1 MIKRIFALLAA
12 VLLLCSLAA
21 CKKDA
26 TLPGG
31 DSAKN
36 PPADSGGDSN
46 GDNSAGEGNPNL
58 FFEQNGYTEDFALRF
73 TAGADVLDT
82 ATGEIVFSGTRYAFD
97 FTAEL
102 ASFYHSLSEHNFGNL
117 PADMTC
123 RALSGNDAPEDATVY
138 TFTVTDL
145 GVTRTVTTDGAALQ
159 LPSTSNLSNLSA
171 LIREFQALLTARA
184 ESAAKETAKK

>member
-12 VLLLCSLAA
+12 VLLLCSLTA

-31 DSAKN
+31 DSAKI
-36 PPADSGGDSN
+36 PPANSGGDNN

-102 ASFYHSLSEHNFGNL
+102 SSFYHSLSEHNFSNL

-123 RALSGNDAPEDATVY
+123 KALSGNDAPEGAEVY
-138 TFTVTDL
+138 TLTVTDS
-145 GVTRTVTTDGAALQ
+145 GVTHTLTTDEEALK
-159 LPSTSNLSNLSA
+159 LPFTSNLSNLSVI
-171 LIREFQALLTARA
+171 IREFSALLAARA
-184 ESAAKETAKK
+184 GSAASQN

>member
-1 MIKRIFALLAA
+1 MIKRLFTLLAA

-21 CKKDA
+21 CKKNT

-31 DSAKN
+31 DSAKF
-36 PPADSGGDSN
+36 PPADNGGS
-46 GDNSAGEGNPNL
+46 SAEDGNPNA
-58 FFEQNGYTEDFALRF
+58 FFEQNGYTEGFTLRF

-82 ATGEIVFSGTRYAFD
+82 AASEIVFSGTRYSFD

-102 ASFYHSLSEHNFGNL
+102 ASFYRSLSEHNFVNL
-117 PADMTC
+117 PADMTYK
-123 RALSGNDAPEDATVY
+123 ALSGNDAPEDARVY

-145 GVTRTVTTDGAALQ
+145 GETRTVTTDDAALK
-159 LPSTSNLSNLSA
+159 LPSTSNLSNLSV